1 MGVFRTKSVEQTLQ
15 DIDEPEH
22 RLQRRLTLPQLV
34 AFGVGIV
41 IGTGIFTLT
50 GTEAAENAGPGVTVS
65 FAIAGVVSILA
76 ALCYAELSA
85 MVPAAG
91 SSYTY
96 SYATMGEIVAWAIG
110 WDLIL
115 EFALGAAVVAR
126 SWSSY
131 FADLV
136 GLPPTLFAE
145 EAQVNVGAPLIV
157 LGLGVVAT
165 LGIRESARLTSA
177 LVVVKVGICVFV
189 VAAGL
194 FFVKAANLT
203 PFIPPSRPSEAGTG
217 LDQTLVQA
225 VLGGAPAAFGISGV
239 LAAAAVVFF
248 SYTGFEAVA
257 NLAEESKK
265 PSRDLP
271 RALLFTL
278 ALAMVLY
285 VAVSFVVTG
294 MAPYSALDTASP
306 LSTAFNLVGQ
316 TWAGTLVS
324 LAAVAGLTT
333 VILVDLVTMS
343 RISFSMSRDG
353 LLPRGWS
360 KVHPR
365 WGTPYRLTAVI
376 TLLVA
381 VISALVP
388 LTELAE
394 MVAIGTLF
402 AFVLVATGVIVL
414 RYRRPDVERP
424 FRVPAFPVLPALSIL
439 ACVWLAT
446 NLTVATWLRFLVWF
460 VLGLVVYL
468 AYSRRRSRLL
478 ETTGKMDR

>member
-1 MGVFRTKSVEQTLQ
+1 MGIFRTKSIEQTLR

-34 AFGVGIV
+34 AFGIGIV

-50 GTEAAENAGPGVTVS
+50 GTEAAENAGPAVTLS
-65 FAIAGVVSILA
+65 FAIAGAVSVLA

-145 EAQVNVGAPLIV
+145 EAPVNIGAPLIV
-157 LGLGVVAT
+157 LALGAVAT

-177 LVVVKVGICVFV
+177 LVVVKVGICLFV

-194 FFVKAANLT
+194 FFVKTANLT
-203 PFIPPSRPSEAGTG
+203 PFVPPARETEAAGG
-217 LDQTLVQA
+217 LDQPLIQA
-225 VLGGAPAAFGISGV
+225 ILGGAPVAFGVSGV

-257 NLAEESKK
+257 NLAEESKQ

-271 RALLFTL
+271 RALIFTL
-278 ALAMVLY
+278 TLAMVLY
-285 VAVSFVVTG
+285 VSVAFVVTG
-294 MAPYSALDTASP
+294 MAHYSRLNTASP
-306 LSTAFNLVGQ
+306 LSTAFDLVGQ
-316 TWAGTLVS
+316 EWAATLIS

-353 LLPRGWS
+353 LLPRS
-360 KVHPR
+360 LSLVHPQ
-365 WGTPYRLTAVI
+365 WGTPYRLTAII
-376 TLLVA
+376 TVVVA
-381 VISALVP
+381 VVSALVP

-402 AFVLVATGVIVL
+402 AFVLVAIGVIVL
-414 RYRRPDVERP
+414 RYRRPDLHRP
-424 FRVPAFPVLPALSIL
+424 FRVPLFPFLPGLAIL
-439 ACVWLAT
+439 ACAWLAT

-460 VLGLVVYL
+460 ALGVVIYL
-468 AYSRRRSRLL
+468 TYGRRRSRLL
-478 ETTGKMDR
+478 ATIER